1 MIVANYLAAAAIF
14 VLGLYVVLTRRHLV
28 KIVMGLSLME
38 DATYLFIVSLA
49 YRPGATAPVLTGLPS
64 AETAHELAHGNV
76 SDPVLQNF
84 CITAIIIGVAIT
96 GVFLSIVVRLAQH
109 HGTADAERMRLL
121 RG

>member
-1 MIVANYLAAAAIF
+1 MIVVNYVAAAVLF
-14 VLGLYVVLTRRHLV
+14 MLGLHVVLTRRHLV

-49 YRPGATAPVLTGLPS
+49 YRPNATAPVLTGLP
-64 AETAHELAHGNV
+64 AGTTPAKVAHGNV
-76 SDPVLQNF
+76 ADPVLQNF

-109 HGTADAERMRLL
+109 HGTVDADRIRLL